1 MAWDENREHWSV
13 LEQRI
18 RDRWID
24 LDTDDIDYIDGRRD
38 RLVERLVSR
47 YRMTLEQA
55 KTQVAKWENG
65 LEMPGHHS
73 GIR

>member
-13 LEQRI
+13 LGQRI

-24 LDTDDIDYIDGRRD
+24 LDSDDIDYIDGRRD
-38 RLVERLVSR
+38 RLVERLISR
-47 YRMTLEQA
+47 YRMTREQA
-55 KTQVAKWENG
+55 RAQVAKWETG
-65 LEMPGHHS
+65 LELPRHH